1 MLRALSKTQ
10 AWLLI
15 ALVALA
21 CLWAAR
27 LVPVELHAPAH
38 SNGYSDVKLY
48 HDIVD
53 QMRSGTDYYQAAT
66 DLQRQHAFPTS
77 PFVTVRPPTLALM
90 AATFGWPE
98 LQGVLAVLLGI
109 ATVFW
114 YREAKPGATAL
125 ESTAVALALV
135 AGGAMVT
142 QRDLA
147 AVHELWAGTL
157 LSIAMALRGGKR
169 WPLALAAAALA
180 LAIREMALP
189 FVLLACAFALF
200 ERRRNET
207 FGWALLVAAF
217 GVGMALHATAVQ
229 VHVLPG
235 DQVSE
240 GWRGFRGPSAVLFDL
255 VDVSLL
261 NRLINPLAYPLT
273 LLALLGWS
281 AAPLRQA
288 RFALLYFAG
297 YALMLALFARTQNFY
312 WATVLLPV
320 WFVGFVFLPRAMND
334 LAHAALARR
343 SAPL

>member
-1 MLRALSKTQ
+1 MLRALNKTQ

-21 CLWAAR
+21 CIWAAR
-27 LVPVELHAPAH
+27 LVPVVVPVPAGA
-38 SNGYSDVKLY
+38 NGYSDVQLY
-48 HDIVD
+48 HDVVER
-53 QMRSGTDYYQAAT
+53 MRGGAGYYQAAT
-66 DLQRQHAFPTS
+66 SLQREHGFPTS
-77 PFVTVRPPTLALM
+77 PFVTLRPPTLALM
-90 AATFGWPE
+90 AATFGWPV
-98 LQGVLAVLLGI
+98 LQGVLAMLLGI
-109 ATVFW
+109 AAVLW
-114 YREAKPGATAL
+114 YREAKPGATPIEAA
-125 ESTAVALALV
+125 AVALAII
-135 AGGAMVT
+135 AGGAMVS

-157 LSIAMALRGGKR
+157 LAIAMAMRGGKH

-189 FVLLACAFALF
+189 FALLACLFALF
-200 ERRRNET
+200 ERRRNEAI
-207 FGWALLVAAF
+207 GWAALVVLF
-217 GVGMALHATAVQ
+217 GMGMALHASAV
-229 VHVLPG
+229 HALVLPG

-240 GWRGFRGPSAVLFDL
+240 GWHGFRGPSAVLFDL

-261 NRLINPLAYPLT
+261 NRLINPIAYPLT

-281 AAPLRQA
+281 AAPMPQA

-320 WFVGFVFLPRAMND
+320 WFVGFVFLSRVVGVLRRAAFRFSSD
-334 LAHAALARR
+334 
-343 SAPL
+343 S